1 MRNLNTEQRLI
12 NLDIRNANLSI
23 ENACDVLDCLTDTLE
38 AGMKEHEHF
47 DGYIEEYINRARWVV
62 SKIFEDATTIQKAV
76 KESEGSK

>member
-1 MRNLNTEQRLI
+1 MSKHTTEQRLI

-23 ENACDVLDCLTDTLE
+23 EHACEVLDCLTDTLE
-38 AGMKEHEHF
+38 AGMNKHEHF

-76 KESEGSK
+76 KESEGGK

>member
-1 MRNLNTEQRLI
+1 MSNLNTEQRLI

-23 ENACDVLDCLTDTLE
+23 EHACEVLDCLTDTLE
-38 AGMKEHEHF
+38 VGMKEHEHF